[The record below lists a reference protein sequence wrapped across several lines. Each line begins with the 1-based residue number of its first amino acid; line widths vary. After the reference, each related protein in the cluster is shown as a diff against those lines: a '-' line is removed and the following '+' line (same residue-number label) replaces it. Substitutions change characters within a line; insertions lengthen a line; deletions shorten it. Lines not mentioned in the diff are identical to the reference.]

1 MVAASANYCQSNA
14 MGDEARLL
22 ERPPL
27 VYGHS
32 VRCLNCSAQLSGAFC
47 SACGQR
53 DIPPYPSLRELAV
66 DAVAEFSGWDGRLA
80 TTLRDLFRRPG
91 WLTLEFL
98 EGRRVRY
105 ISPLR
110 LYLMASVVYFLI
122 AASAPNLR
130 PKPGSLSVAGMSFG
144 VSGSTSTTANGGG
157 GGGHAA
163 DRVAKAADESLNGSQ
178 PLTAAEKAAALKDI
192 ERAPAFFRPLLR
204 RVVGDPLGFRRD
216 LLQTMPRM
224 LFVLLPVFAGIV
236 ALFYRGR
243 KYPEHLY
250 FAIHL
255 HAFVFLVLAVPELL
269 KLTRL
274 PGLVMAAGAAV
285 FITIPVYATIAFR
298 RVYGG
303 SMPVTIAKEA
313 GIGALYAVAAGAGF
327 LTMLYWI
334 SIA

>member
-1 MVAASANYCQSNA
+1 

-22 ERPPL
+22 QRGPL

-32 VRCLNCSAQLSGAFC
+32 PRCLNCSAALTGAFC

-53 DIPPYPSLRELAV
+53 DVPSYPSLRELAV

-80 TTLRDLFRRPG
+80 STFRALLQHPG
-91 WLTLEFL
+91 LLTHEFL

-110 LYLMASVVYFLI
+110 LYLVASLVYFLV

-130 PKPGSLSVAGMSFG
+130 PRGGSISVGGMNIG
-144 VSGSTSTTANGGG
+144 VSTKSTTTSGAPARGPQ
-157 GGGHAA
+157 
-163 DRVAKAADESLNGSQ
+163 RVANAADESLSGGQ
-178 PLTAAEKAAALKDI
+178 PLTPAERDAALKDI
-192 ERAPAFFRPLLR
+192 ASAPVLLQPLLR
-204 RVVGDPLGFRRD
+204 RVVVDPIGFKRGLRE
-216 LLQTMPRM
+216 TMPRM

-255 HAFVFLVLAVPELL
+255 HAFIFLALAMTELL
-269 KLTRL
+269 KFTRVSA
-274 PGLVMAAGAAV
+274 LVIAAATVA
-285 FITIPVYATIAFR
+285 FIAIPVYATLAFR

-303 SMPVTIAKEA
+303 SVGKTVVKEL
-313 GIGALYAVAAGAGF
+313 GIGALYAVVSGAAF
-327 LTMLYWI
+327 MVMIYWVSLT
-334 SIA
+334 

>member
-1 MVAASANYCQSNA
+1 

-66 DAVAEFSGWDGRLA
+66 DAVSEFSGWDGRLA

-130 PKPGSLSVAGMSFG
+130 AKSGSLSVAGMSFG
-144 VSGSTSTTANGGG
+144 VSRSTSTAANGGRG
-157 GGGHAA
+157 KAA

-178 PLTAAEKAAALKDI
+178 PLTAEEKASALKDI
-192 ERAPAFFRPLLR
+192 ERAPAFFQPLLR
-204 RVVGDPLGFRRD
+204 RVVADPVGFRRD

-274 PGLVMAAGAAV
+274 SGVVMAAGATV
-285 FITIPVYATIAFR
+285 FIAIPVYATVAFR

-303 SMPVTIAKEA
+303 SVPLTIAKEA
-313 GIGALYAVAAGAGF
+313 GIGALYTLAAGAGF

-334 SIA
+334 SIAA